1 MSQAL
6 TPARII
12 SPGRILQRELDARG
26 WTEEDLAQMI
36 AYSSHVIRAI
46 INGYQSITPETAQQL
61 AAGLGISAPGLK
73 PWAKRIT
80 DPGLKPWAKRITN
93 PGLKPGVGRVAPLI
107 PDLSALYSFSPGV
120 SPG

>member
-61 AAGLGISAPGLK
+61 AAGLGISAEFWLNLEANYRQHLARK
-73 PWAKRIT
+73 SQAK
-80 DPGLKPWAKRITN
+80 
-93 PGLKPGVGRVAPLI
+93 PLI
-107 PDLSALYSFSPGV
+107 NLPAPV
-120 SPG
+120 PA